1 MQKRKLGKSGLEV
14 SDMGFGCMNLSWAYG
29 QAVDRQQAIDVIH
42 AAVEHG
48 VTFFDTAELYGN
60 RLNEA
65 IVGEAL
71 APHRD

>member
-29 QAVDRQQAIDVIH
+29 QAVDSQQAIDVIH

>member
-1 MQKRKLGKSGLEV
+1 MQKRKLGKSGLEI
-14 SDMGFGCMNLSWAYG
+14 SDMGFGCMNLSGAYG